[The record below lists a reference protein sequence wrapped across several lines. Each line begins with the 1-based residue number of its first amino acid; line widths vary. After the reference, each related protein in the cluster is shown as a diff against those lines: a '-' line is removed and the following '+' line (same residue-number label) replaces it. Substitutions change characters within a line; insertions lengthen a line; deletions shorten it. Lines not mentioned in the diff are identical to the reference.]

1 MSKPLKVMTILGTR
15 PEIIRLSSVMNLIE
29 QHVNHVLVHTGQ
41 NSDYELNEVFF
52 EDLNVRQ
59 PDHFLG
65 IRRDSLGTILGDV
78 MIESEKV
85 LRSEKPDAVLILG
98 DTNSAFAAV
107 IARRMK
113 IPVYHME
120 AGNRCFDF
128 NVPEEINRRIV
139 DHISDFNLVYTE
151 HARRN
156 LLAEGIHPR
165 RIYLTGS
172 PMREVL
178 DANKEAILASDAT
191 ERLGLS
197 KQDYILVSLHR
208 AENVD
213 RKEQLMKLLGILNTL
228 SQEFDKPVI
237 VSTHPRT
244 RARLDEVHVEVD
256 PRVQFLKP
264 FGYHDYVKLQ
274 MDAFCTVSDSGT
286 ISEES
291 SILGFPAVTTRTAI
305 ERPEAMDSGH
315 IVLTGLDVDTVIES
329 VKFVTSNSEHT
340 NAQPIAAEYQVTN
353 VSHRV
358 MKLVLGTTKLGHL
371 WDGITA
377 AA

>member
-1 MSKPLKVMTILGTR
+1 MSKPIKVMTILGTR
-15 PEIIRLSSVMNLIE
+15 PEIIRLSSVLPLLD
-29 QHVNHVLVHTGQ
+29 QHVEHVLVHTGQ
-41 NSDYELNEVFF
+41 NSDYELNDVFF
-52 EDLNVRQ
+52 DDLQVRQ

-65 IRRDSLGTILGDV
+65 IRRDSLGVILGDV
-78 MIESEKV
+78 MIKSEQV
-85 LRSEKPDAVLILG
+85 LLAEKPDAVLILG
-98 DTNSAFAAV
+98 DTNSAFAAI

-128 NVPEEINRRIV
+128 NVPEELNRRIV

-178 DANKEAILASDAT
+178 DANRAGIDASNAT
-191 ERLGLS
+191 ERLGLT
-197 KQDYILVSLHR
+197 QRGYLLVSLHR

-213 RKEQLMKLLGILNTL
+213 HPSQLAQLVTILNTL
-228 SQEFDKPVI
+228 ASRFDMPVI

-244 RARLDEVHVEVD
+244 RVRLDAAKLSTDE
-256 PRVQFLKP
+256 RVQFLKP

-274 MDAFCTVSDSGT
+274 IDSFCTVSDSGT

-291 SILGFPAVTTRTAI
+291 SILGFPAVTTRTAM

-315 IVLTGLDVDTVIES
+315 IVLTGLDTNTVVES
-329 VKFVTSNSEHT
+329 VEFVTKNREH
-340 NAQPIAAEYQVTN
+340 AQSQPIAAEYQVAN

-358 MKLVLGTTKLGHL
+358 VKLLLGTTKLGHQ
-371 WDGITA
+371 WDGIRA